1 MLYRLSKR
9 SRVAES
15 VLGDTERAQLLHYS
29 FLFFNAADI
38 SHTRTLVEES
48 RKFIQ
53 LIRRPDGIDV
63 NTTVIFVAH
72 PAAQTDTICV
82 LLHEPTESDPLH
94 TAGDEPAAR
103 LDRGSAQFLGSATPT
118 DSSSA

>member
-15 VLGDTERAQLLHYS
+15 VLGDTERVQLLHYS